1 MAAPGCSGISWSRW
15 PFPGWPD
22 AVPALPALLVLRSP
36 QEPKQSDVSL
46 NATQSAS
53 IRDSIA
59 KFIYTRMFD
68 WLITI
73 VNDSLAGEEGP

>member
-1 MAAPGCSGISWSRW
+1 MFA
-15 PFPGWPD
+15 
-22 AVPALPALLVLRSP
+22 
-36 QEPKQSDVSL
+36 DVSL
-46 NATQSAS
+46 NATQSTS